1 MNKPF
6 CRAGMQPMA
15 ANIVIPSEKE
25 LPIYSHTPIPFTKN
39 SR

>member
-15 ANIVIPSEKE
+15 ANIVVQSEKPF
-25 LPIYSHTPIPFTKN
+25 LSYSHTPILFAKD